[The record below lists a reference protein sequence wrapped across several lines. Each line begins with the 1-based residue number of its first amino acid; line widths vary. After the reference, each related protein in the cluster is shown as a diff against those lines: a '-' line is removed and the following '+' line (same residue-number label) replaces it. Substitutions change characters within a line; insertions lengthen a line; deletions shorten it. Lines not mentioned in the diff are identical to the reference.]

1 MLFLKVKKLKIS
13 SKNKKIIYFLFI
25 QKVIIPFLIV
35 IVVFYCIFEVI
46 DLSIRASFTLLMIIS
61 DIMALHF
68 FFLIRTEGSWLDIG
82 TSFSHYII
90 VMVKIIV
97 VSLLFSIAQFLFNF
111 EMLNI
116 QLFKSI
122 KNRFT
127 KKSI

>member
-1 MLFLKVKKLKIS
+1 
-13 SKNKKIIYFLFI
+13 
-25 QKVIIPFLIV
+25 V

-82 TSFSHYII
+82 TSLSHYII

>member
-1 MLFLKVKKLKIS
+1 M
-13 SKNKKIIYFLFI
+13 
-25 QKVIIPFLIV
+25 

-68 FFLIRTEGSWLDIG
+68 FFLIRTEVSWLDIG
-82 TSFSHYII
+82 TSLSHYII

-122 KNRFT
+122 QNRFT

>member
-1 MLFLKVKKLKIS
+1 
-13 SKNKKIIYFLFI
+13 
-25 QKVIIPFLIV
+25 
-35 IVVFYCIFEVI
+35 
-46 DLSIRASFTLLMIIS
+46 
-61 DIMALHF
+61 MALHF

-82 TSFSHYII
+82 TSLSHYII

-122 KNRFT
+122 TNRFT
-127 KKSI
+127 KKSN